1 MRLQCRGEKKRWLA
15 KVLVT
20 WSVYKRFREKK
31 GEGKGRVR
39 VLVKI

>member
-1 MRLQCRGEKKRWLA
+1 MMLQCRGEKNRWLA

-20 WSVYKRFREKK
+20 WSVYKIFREKK
-31 GEGKGRVR
+31 GEGKERVR